1 MLNRFTAL
9 GNLTKDP
16 ELVEVG
22 GKYKVCK
29 FSIAIN
35 NPIKKTVLYLDIEAW
50 NKTAENCHEYLSKG
64 SAVAIDGRLDAKK
77 WTASSGQNR
86 TKVFCV
92 ADSVHFVRL
101 KDNNGKEQPSQRA
114 EEEEEE
120 VPF

>member
-22 GKYKVCK
+22 EKYKVCK

-35 NPIKKTVLYLDIEAW
+35 NPIKKTVLYMDIESW

-77 WTASSGQNR
+77 WTTDSGQNR

-92 ADSVHFVRL
+92 ADNVHFVRL
-101 KDNNGKEQPSQRA
+101 KDGNGAEATKQKR
-114 EEEEEE
+114 EEEEEA
-120 VPF
+120 PF

>member
-1 MLNRFTAL
+1 MLNRYTAL

-22 GKYKVCK
+22 GQYKVCK

-35 NPIKKTVLYLDIEAW
+35 NPIKKSVLFMDVEAW
-50 NKTAENCHEYLSKG
+50 NKTAENCNEYLSKG
-64 SAVAIDGRLDAKK
+64 SAVAVDGRLDAKK
-77 WTASSGQNR
+77 WTTDSGQNR
-86 TKVFCV
+86 TKIFCV

-101 KDNNGKEQPSQRA
+101 KDGNGEQQKTQ
-114 EEEEEE
+114 EEEEE